1 MKTALRAKLLL
12 LLVLLLLLLLL
23 LVLLLLLLMMM
34 MMMMTME
41 MMTAMMMMMMRR
53 RRRATTMM
61 KKKKKKMMM
70 MMVMVMMMTTSM
82 TMMMMMMMMMTMM
95 TTMMMIAAL
104 CLCCCSA
111 GGGRGHRGSPC
122 FVHLGRQLQGKPPD
136 LVRSPP
142 GFALKAVTR
151 QHPAVNHYSSPSLL
165 SPNVHRSFPCCVS
178 KHRCFCRG
186 FCCCRDRQGSSM
198 PLMPSPRA
206 FWLMCSA
213 GVERALENSAPGSS
227 VWHMAGAEHGNF
239 VDAALWAPLWVMRN
253 LPLIPAAGQKDPA
266 EVHDEMASS
275 ALLFFESG
283 TSPAG
288 SAASVEAM
296 LAASER

>member
-23 LVLLLLLLMMM
+23 LVLLLVLLLMMMM

-41 MMTAMMMMMMRR
+41 MMTAMMM
-53 RRRATTMM
+53 
-61 KKKKKKMMM
+61 KKKKKKKMM

-82 TMMMMMMMMMTMM
+82 TMMMMMMTMM

-142 GFALKAVTR
+142 GFALKAVAR
-151 QHPAVNHYSSPSLL
+151 QHPAVNHYISPASLL
-165 SPNVHRSFPCCVS
+165 SPNVPLSFPCCVS